1 VNISVLIPWRSDG
14 GARER
19 VWNYLLPLWEQTGA
33 DICVGT
39 DTGVGPFNCSMA
51 QNNAF
56 AQAKHDTLVMF
67 GADQLPDV
75 QAMRDAEQALHSG
88 LSWLPIMAQTSY
100 YSRAATERIL
110 NGANPDDVEVDYT
123 LEFCTGLVALTRQA
137 YYAVGGMDERFVGW
151 GYEDAAFRQSLAGMF
166 GAPAALPHVL
176 RCLWHETTHRVT
188 ESPNRALMEDYIPLT
203 SPEVTKPYLLQRGS
217 FV

>member
-1 VNISVLIPWRSDG
+1 MKVSVLIPWRSDG

-19 VWNYLLPLWEQTGA
+19 VWRYLLPLWERTGA

-56 AQAKHDTLVMF
+56 AKAKYDTLVMF

-75 QAMRDAEQALHSG
+75 QAIQDAQDSLNSG
-88 LSWLPIMAQTSY
+88 LSWLPIMAETGY
-100 YSRAATERIL
+100 YSREGTERIL
-110 NGANPDDVEVDYT
+110 AGADPDTIALDYT
-123 LEFCTGLVALTRQA
+123 LEFCTGLIALTRA
-137 YYAVGGMDERFVGW
+137 TYRAVGGMDERFVGW

-176 RCLWHETTHRVT
+176 RCLWHETSHRIT

-203 SPEVTKPYLLQRGS
+203 SPEVTRAYLLKRGT